1 MIQSVFDLIVADRL
15 IDIDQTILLEMVKSR

>member
-15 IDIDQTILLEMVKSR
+15 IDIDQTILLEMVKNR